1 MKLNK
6 YLLGLA
12 VVVMGTFSACNTD
25 VEGEYYRSDF
35 NNVSFD
41 VASASVSVA
50 NDVSSTTVPV
60 RIIRANTANAYTA
73 HYTASAS
80 ADGIFTDDK
89 NGTVEFAPGQ
99 EAAIINVSANN
110 LEKEVGYTYTM
121 TLSDA
126 DIATA
131 DTITNT
137 QKKEITV
144 SVLREGDW
152 NSIGKCMYRDN
163 VIAGFFT
170 AAVTEYPVE
179 VLESA
184 FNPGLY
190 RLKNPYGEIYPY
202 NEEGDWDASKNYY
215 VEIDATDPNFV
226 WVKPSELG
234 VDWGYGMMSI
244 SSMVAYYMEN
254 GYTLDE
260 LKSTQPQFF
269 GSVVNGVLTM
279 PAKSILF
286 SMADYNDGGLYQVN
300 ADGMFRLLLPGAVVT
315 DYSAALYYT
324 GVFTNKDND
333 TFAVGELE
341 LGPDAAN
348 ATVLGVVVDGAAD
361 EGAVADALAAGDIE
375 GTEVEAGT
383 IYLPLPEDLSGALRM
398 VIAIIND
405 GKVENVTSTSFEY
418 FGGGEN
424 PWKTLGTGYY
434 TEDFILNNPYTFEV
448 TIEESKETPGLYRL
462 KKPYKVIADGVDG
475 VEGEGEDLVI
485 HAENPKGVYFTTQ
498 SIGISDSDGLMS
510 ILSYGGD
517 YIEYYTSKG
526 YSEAQIIDAFPDFFG
541 SVTDGVITLPAV
553 TATDQEGN
561 PRTYEDGSPIL
572 FEGYMIQGS
581 STYYAGLKCSFK
593 VVLPSAAASVKAKA
607 KAQAMTCSMSD
618 FKFRAK
624 ALNTGMKRGKM
635 MHNRMVKTIKN
646 NLKPF
651 KK

>member
-50 NDVSSTTVPV
+50 NDVSSATVPV

-137 QKKEITV
+137 QKKKITV

-152 NSIGKCMYRDN
+152 NSIGKCLYRDN

-202 NEEGDWDASKNYY
+202 NEDGDWDASKNYY

-361 EGAVADALAAGDIE
+361 EGAVADALAAGDIDGDE
-375 GTEVEAGT
+375 LEAGT
-383 IYLPLPEDLSGALRM
+383 IYLPIPEDLSGALRM
-398 VIAIIND
+398 VVAIIND

-424 PWKTLGTGYY
+424 PWKSLGIGLY
-434 TEDFILNNPYTFEV
+434 TDDFIGPLFSNDPVTYEVEVQESTSTPGVYRMVKPYAEAYPYNEPGDWDTTQDYHIIINAEDPNGVYIPEQPTGVDWGYGAISIVSVGADLLAGGEYDFATIKAAGYFGKLENGVILLPTFE
-448 TIEESKETPGLYRL
+448 S
-462 KKPYKVIADGVDG
+462 
-475 VEGEGEDLVI
+475 
-485 HAENPKGVYFTTQ
+485 Q
-498 SIGISDSDGLMS
+498 SGTAFQGYIGM
-510 ILSYGGD
+510 GD
-517 YIEYYTSKG
+517 KY
-526 YSEAQIIDAFPDFFG
+526 
-541 SVTDGVITLPAV
+541 
-553 TATDQEGN
+553 
-561 PRTYEDGSPIL
+561 
-572 FEGYMIQGS
+572 
-581 STYYAGLKCSFK
+581 YYAGKGNFK
-593 VVLPSAAASVKAKA
+593 LVLPSAVSAAARKAAAKSRASNSHSSKFFTGVSLTSNPKNISLKSTLRTVK
-607 KAQAMTCSMSD
+607 
-618 FKFRAK
+618 
-624 ALNTGMKRGKM
+624 
-635 MHNRMVKTIKN
+635 
-646 NLKPF
+646 
-651 KK
+651 